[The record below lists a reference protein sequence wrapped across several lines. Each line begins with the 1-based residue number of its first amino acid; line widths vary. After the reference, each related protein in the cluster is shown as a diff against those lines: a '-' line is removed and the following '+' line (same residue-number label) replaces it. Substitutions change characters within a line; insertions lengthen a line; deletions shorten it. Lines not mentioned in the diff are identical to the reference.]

1 MLRHKHLH
9 QKIKNASPGSIP
21 EVNRNLE
28 LSNFGKILL
37 HIKINSREVR
47 FWEGS

>member
-9 QKIKNASPGSIP
+9 QKIKKASPGSIP
-21 EVNRNLE
+21 EVNRNLQ

-37 HIKINSREVR
+37 HIKINSREAK
-47 FWEGS
+47 F